1 MNALVAIAAVIAAW
15 NPALFAE
22 RSPSAGLR
30 RRAGW
35 MIGTGIVLLL
45 AAATGPILDLFDV
58 SVPTFRTA
66 AGAVV
71 ALVGARWL
79 IGAGPRDGEGD
90 PLAHGLMDVGTPEIV
105 AAAMAAGS
113 YQWFTALVG
122 VGVALALVIAVTIRG
137 AARPTVSWLRRTL
150 GGGAVLA
157 GVVLIYAGI
166 RAV

>member
-1 MNALVAIAAVIAAW
+1 MNALVAVAVVIAAW

-22 RSPSAGLR
+22 RSPSAVSR
-30 RRAGW
+30 RRTGWLVGAG
-35 MIGTGIVLLL
+35 MVLVL
-45 AAATGPILDLFDV
+45 AAATAPLLDLFDV

-79 IGAGPRDGEGD
+79 IGSSPREGDGD

-105 AAAMAAGS
+105 AAAMAAAT
-113 YQWFTALVG
+113 YQWLTSLVG
-122 VGVALALVIAVTIRG
+122 VGVALGLVIAVTDRG
-137 AARPTVSWLRRTL
+137 TAGRTVAWLRRTL
-150 GGGAVLA
+150 GGAAVLA